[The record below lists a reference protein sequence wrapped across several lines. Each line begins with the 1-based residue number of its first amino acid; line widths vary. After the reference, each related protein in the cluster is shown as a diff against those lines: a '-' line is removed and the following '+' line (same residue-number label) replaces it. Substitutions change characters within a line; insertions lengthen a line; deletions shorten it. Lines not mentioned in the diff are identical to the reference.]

1 MSPTEHISTSEDYNL
16 HSVWLHDIFWRF
28 HFSAFFSTL
37 RETRPIWIAS
47 DISLVDNYTFQLLLT
62 LCMYN
67 KSLYII

>member
-47 DISLVDNYTFQLLLT
+47 DISH
-62 LCMYN
+62 
-67 KSLYII
+67 